1 MEGLEISPPDRME
14 SMRHSIR
21 INLKGRDPTSPIVEC
36 RTHPLS
42 TWLWRLLFGK
52 RHSVVVLMP
61 GGSVDSV
68 NITEQPEAVRT

>member
-1 MEGLEISPPDRME
+1 
-14 SMRHSIR
+14 MRHSIR
-21 INLKGRDPTSPIVEC
+21 IDLKGRDASGPILEC

-42 TWLWRLLFGK
+42 TWLWKLLFGK

-68 NITEQPEAVRT
+68 NIVEQLEAARL